1 MSTGI
6 LQTSDSTK
14 KQKKLITLVSYLKDK
29 PIMHFYEFIT
39 TLEPTQTP
47 SKHTLYVIDL
57 IKNDKKFP
65 QDNSDP
71 TVIAIRLYLR
81 LNEKQTVAFQKLL
94 MLYRATVPSCK
105 FPPRSIAHNSMFLD
119 AMNLI
124 VQLQNNDSRY
134 QFHSK

>member
-1 MSTGI
+1 
-6 LQTSDSTK
+6 
-14 KQKKLITLVSYLKDK
+14 
-29 PIMHFYEFIT
+29 MHFYEFIT
-39 TLEPTQTP
+39 TLEPIETP

-71 TVIAIRLYLR
+71 SVMAIRLYLR

-105 FPPRSIAHNSMFLD
+105 FPPRSIARNSMLLE

-124 VQLQNNDSRY
+124 VHLQNNDSRY